1 MDTRFGELLRKVR
14 VDAQR
19 SLGEVARHLGV
30 SVVYLS
36 DVERGRRG
44 PLSLQ
49 KIIDAASFLGVRP
62 LPLLKSA
69 AQHRGSFDL
78 DVTDYPD
85 SAFELLSSLARG
97 KRSDEIYQQLLQALE
112 KYDESEDANK

>member
-1 MDTRFGELLRKVR
+1 MDTRFGELLRKLR
-14 VDAQR
+14 MDANR
-19 SLGEVARHLGV
+19 SLGELARHLGV

-36 DVERGRRG
+36 DVERGRRA
-44 PLSLQ
+44 PLAFP
-49 KIIDAASFLGVRP
+49 KIIETATFLNVRP
-62 LPLLKSA
+62 LPLFKAA

-97 KRSDEIYQQLLQALE
+97 KRSDEIYHQLLQALE
-112 KYDESEDANK
+112 QYDEREDSEK